1 MWHQPPNAPRTPY
14 NRGMNQSFSMAARS
28 SGRVIVGLSGGVDS
42 AVAALLLRD
51 VGYDVQGLFMSNWE
65 EDDGYCTAAQD
76 YQDARSVAAEL
87 GIVLHRVNFSD
98 QYRDQV
104 FAHFLAEYGA
114 GRTPN
119 PDVLCN
125 REIKFGLCLDY
136 ALRLGARR
144 FATGHYARLMNL
156 EDGPGL
162 YQALDAAK
170 DQSYFLHAVA
180 RQRYAR
186 VLFPLGELHK
196 EQVRELARAA
206 GLPVHDKPDSTG
218 ICFIGE
224 RPFAD
229 FLGRYLQGVP
239 GPIEALDGRV
249 LGQHRGLPFYTLGQ
263 RAGLAIGGARGR
275 AQEPWYVA
283 YKDRARNALT
293 VVQRHEQHR
302 LEADAVATGPLNWLC
317 AARAGSFEA
326 SVKLRHRQP
335 GQAARVSVRPDGG
348 AWIEFEAPQRA
359 ATPGQS
365 AVFYQHGRCL
375 GGGVVEQVRLQSGHK
390 LSATVHNDAPMVP
403 MQNSSHL
410 SPLAPDII
418 RRF

>member
-1 MWHQPPNAPRTPY
+1 
-14 NRGMNQSFSMAARS
+14 MNPSPTTAARS
-28 SGRVIVGLSGGVDS
+28 SERVIVGLSGGVDS

-51 VGYDVQGLFMSNWE
+51 AGYDVQGLFMSNWE
-65 EDDGYCTAAQD
+65 EDDGYCTTAQD

-98 QYRDQV
+98 QYREQV
-104 FAHFLAEYGA
+104 FAHFLAEYRA

-136 ALRLGARR
+136 AQRLGARL
-144 FATGHYARLMNL
+144 FATGHYARLVTL

-162 YQALDAAK
+162 YQARDGDK

-196 EQVRELARAA
+196 ERVRALARAA

-229 FLGRYLQGVP
+229 FLGRYLQGIP

-249 LGQHRGLPFYTLGQ
+249 LGRHRGLPFYTLGQ

-283 YKDRARNALT
+283 HKDGARNALI

-302 LEADAVATGPLNWLC
+302 LEASAVATGPLNWLC

-326 SVKLRHRQP
+326 SVKLRYRQS
-335 GQAARVSVRPDGG
+335 GQPASVSVRADGS

-359 ATPGQS
+359 ATPGQF

-375 GGGVVEQVRLQSGHK
+375 GGGVIEQVRLQTGYK
-390 LSATVHNDAPMVP
+390 LSATAHNEAPITP

-410 SPLAPDII
+410 PPLVPDII
-418 RRF
+418 RQF